1 MVVTIY
7 SLSERQAEFIR
18 DEALTVLHDLGIN
31 ASVVVDNDE
40 FGFASAGVLFTPAVS
55 VNGTLITNGWA
66 PGPRDLAEALS
77 GGRY

>member
-7 SLSERQAEFIR
+7 SLSEQQAESIR
-18 DEALTVLHDLGIN
+18 DETLHVFHDLGIQGD
-31 ASVVVDNDE
+31 VVVDNDE
-40 FGFASAGVLFTPAVS
+40 FTFASAGVMFTPAVS

-66 PGPRDLAEALS
+66 PEPGDLAAALS